1 MYSPKAWAM
10 PLLGIA
16 SSKVRSEANPLS
28 QRRRYIRPPFFRM
41 GPATLSITCML
52 LVGFM
57 AVLYLSQV
65 GQGVAAN
72 HQLQDLRNEQAAL
85 ERQNQDLAATV
96 TREQSPA
103 YIIGQAQKMGLGPV
117 DPQKVWIIQVA
128 HWQEIGK
135 ENEPI
140 QP

>member
-1 MYSPKAWAM
+1 MYSPKAWGA
-10 PLLGIA
+10 PFLGTA
-16 SSKVRSEANPLS
+16 SSKARSKANPLP

-41 GPATLSITCML
+41 GPTTLSITCML
-52 LVGFM
+52 LVGFT

-72 HQLQDLRNEQAAL
+72 HQLQDLRNEQVAL
-85 ERQNQDLAATV
+85 ERQNQDLAAIV
-96 TREQSPA
+96 TQEQSPA
-103 YIIGQAQKMGLGPV
+103 YIIRQAQKMGLGPV
-117 DPQKVWIIQVA
+117 DPQKVWIISVA
-128 HWQEIGK
+128 HLQEIGR

>member
-1 MYSPKAWAM
+1 
-10 PLLGIA
+10 
-16 SSKVRSEANPLS
+16 
-28 QRRRYIRPPFFRM
+28 
-41 GPATLSITCML
+41 ML
-52 LVGFM
+52 LVGFT

-85 ERQNQDLAATV
+85 ERQNQDLVVTI

-103 YIIGQAQKMGLGPV
+103 YIIGQAQKMGLSPV
-117 DPQKVWIIQVA
+117 DPQKVWIISVA
-128 HWQEIGK
+128 HLQEIGRGDG
-135 ENEPI
+135 PI